1 MYLQARGSGKKGGK
15 SVKRYRSSARV
26 DIQQAV
32 TARGFI
38 EHIKSS
44 FIGNNSD
51 CEVDRLY
58 AKSYD
63 EFMCAIGINLYVESN

>member
-1 MYLQARGSGKKGGK
+1 MALAKKGK

-26 DIQQAV
+26 DIQQAI

-44 FIGNNSD
+44 FIGNNSPI
-51 CEVDRLY
+51 
-58 AKSYD
+58 AKWIACVQRVMTSL
-63 EFMCAIGINLYVESN
+63 CAR